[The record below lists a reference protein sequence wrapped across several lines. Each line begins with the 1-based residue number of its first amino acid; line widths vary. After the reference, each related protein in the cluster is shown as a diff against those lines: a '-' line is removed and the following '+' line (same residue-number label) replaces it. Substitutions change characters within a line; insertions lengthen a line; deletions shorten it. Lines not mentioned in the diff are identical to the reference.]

1 MGEIA
6 LIKKIPL
13 LSRCSNIIEH
23 LACLVKSASFC
34 YCLCTFRL
42 VVKFFTFQIENPP
55 SSSSNDTWWW
65 MIFTDIVVQWSPTYG
80 SDKSV
85 PLVLTARNVVLEF
98 WEIFLLIFF
107 IRIKKISSIIIKL
120 WCKKSSFFFFFLKQ
134 WCFVDEEEKI
144 APIFKHSLIILHSNI
159 ISTCVVKK
167 RKKKKSKRNSTIKI
181 LWTIYISLSSSSSK
195 SLWKI

>member
-6 LIKKIPL
+6 LIKEIPL

-120 WCKKSSFFFFFLKQ
+120 WCKKSFFFFFFETMMLRRRRRKNSANFQ
-134 WCFVDEEEKI
+134 TFI
-144 APIFKHSLIILHSNI
+144 NNI
-159 ISTCVVKK
+159 TLEYNFDVCRKK
-167 RKKKKSKRNSTIKI
+167 TKKKKK
-181 LWTIYISLSSSSSK
+181 
-195 SLWKI
+195 